1 MDIYLLI
8 VAIISLL
15 FMSAYFS
22 SAEVALFSLSPQ
34 RIQAYKTSSNQRE
47 KLIGSLLHR
56 SKDLLVTVFIMNTL
70 VNILL
75 QNATSSIF
83 EVEAG
88 WGYKVMLPLILTL
101 IFGEII
107 PKTYGLQNSVN
118 LSYWVAPTIDKIQ
131 RALSPI
137 RKLVVF
143 ITYPVSKILFFYLR
157 KASPI
162 SKEELTIT
170 LKASKIHG
178 VLTEEETALAL
189 GYLNLQTR
197 IVKEVMRPKED
208 ILYYN
213 LEEPLSKLEYL
224 FMEKECS
231 RVPICKGSLDQV
243 AGIISIKS
251 YFINLERIDEPDNLN
266 PFLEPPFF
274 VPETISARVLLKKF
288 QKYAKSFALV
298 VDEYGA
304 VSGVITD
311 EDIAEVVVGEIAD
324 ARDEKQ
330 QFIKHSKTE
339 IIATGRFE
347 IDELERI
354 FGFPLNNPSSM
365 VTVAG
370 WLTERVGE
378 IPKMGQKIEDEHYL
392 FQVLASDNKR
402 VKRIYIRKK

>member
-1 MDIYLLI
+1 MEVYLI
-8 VAIISLL
+8 GCAIIFLL
-15 FMSAYFS
+15 GLSAYFS
-22 SAEVALFSLSPQ
+22 SAEVALFSLS
-34 RIQAYKTSSNQRE
+34 IQKIQSCKTSSNKRE
-47 KLIGSLLHR
+47 KLIGNLLYR

-75 QNATSSIF
+75 QNATSSLF
-83 EVEAG
+83 EDDAG
-88 WGYKVMLPLILTL
+88 WGYKVMLPLFLTL
-101 IFGEII
+101 VFGEII
-107 PKTYGLQNSVN
+107 PKTYGLQNSWK
-118 LSYWVAPTIDKIQ
+118 LSYLVAPTIDKIQ
-131 RALSPI
+131 KVLSPI
-137 RKLVVF
+137 RKLVVL

-162 SKEELTIT
+162 SKEELSMT
-170 LKASKIHG
+170 LKASKIQG
-178 VLTEEETALAL
+178 VLSEDETALSL

-197 IVKEVMRPKED
+197 IVKEVMRPRED

-213 LEEPLSKLEYL
+213 VEEPLTKLEYL

-231 RVPICKGSLDQV
+231 RVPICQEGLDHV
-243 AGIISIKS
+243 LGIISIKS
-251 YFINLERIDEPDNLN
+251 YFINQQKIDKPNDLV
-266 PFLEPPFF
+266 PFLEPSFF

-288 QKYAKSFALV
+288 QKYSKSFAIV

-330 QFIKHSKTE
+330 QFIRHSKTE

-347 IDELERI
+347 VDELQGL
-354 FGFPLNNPSSM
+354 FGYELDNPSNM

-370 WLTERVGE
+370 WLTEKIGE
-378 IPKMGQKIEDEHYL
+378 IPHLGQKFEDTHYL
-392 FQVLASDNKR
+392 FQVLAADNKR

>member
-1 MDIYLLI
+1 MEVYLAL
-8 VAIISLL
+8 AIILL
-15 FMSAYFS
+15 LGLSAYFS
-22 SAEVALFSLSPQ
+22 SSEVALFSLSPQ
-34 RIQAYKTSSNQRE
+34 RIQACKTSSNPRE

-75 QNATSSIF
+75 QNATSSLF
-83 EVEAG
+83 EDDAG
-88 WGYKVMLPLILTL
+88 WGYKVLLPLFLTL
-101 IFGEII
+101 VFGEII
-107 PKTYGLQNSVN
+107 PKTYGLQNSWR
-118 LSYWVAPTIDKIQ
+118 LSYLVAPLIDKIQ

-137 RKLVVF
+137 RKLVVY
-143 ITYPVSKILFFYLR
+143 ITYPVSKILFFYL
-157 KASPI
+157 KKTSPI
-162 SKEELTIT
+162 SKEELSLT
-170 LKASKIHG
+170 LKASKIKG
-178 VLTEEETALAL
+178 VLSEEETALSL

-197 IVKEVMRPKED
+197 LVKEVMRPKED

-213 LEEPLSKLEYL
+213 LEEPLTKLEYL

-231 RVPICKGSLDQV
+231 RVPICKGSLDNV
-243 AGIISIKS
+243 LGIITIKS
-251 YFINLERIDEPDNLN
+251 YFINQQHIHEPTDLP
-266 PFLEPPFF
+266 PFLESSFF

-288 QKYAKSFALV
+288 QKYSKSFAIV

-330 QFIKHSKTE
+330 QFIRQSKTE
-339 IIATGRFE
+339 IIATGRYE
-347 IDELERI
+347 IYELESL
-354 FGFPLNNPSSM
+354 FGHELENPSNM

-370 WLTERVGE
+370 WLIEKIGE
-378 IPKMGQKIEDEHYL
+378 IPSMGQKLDTTHYF
-392 FQVLASDNKR
+392 FQVLAADSKR